1 MNLTLVIPVFNEE
14 ENIRPLYKKIRE
26 VLDPMGQSYEVIFV
40 DDSSQDKS
48 PKILDEMTHEDP
60 KVKVIHFSK
69 NFGQTA
75 ALAAGF
81 DIAKGGIIVT
91 LDGDLQNDPMDIPH
105 LLRKIEEGWDIV
117 SGWRKDRQDPFLSRI
132 LPSTAANWLISKVTG
147 VQLHD
152 YGCTLKAYKRDVIKN
167 LHLYGELHRFLP
179 ALASSLGAKITEI
192 PVTHHPRRHGAS
204 KYGISRT
211 FKVILD
217 LILVQF
223 LLKYSTRP
231 IRIFGGAG
239 LISFF
244 VGFLLG
250 CYLSI
255 LKIFLH
261 QRIGH
266 RPLLILAVLLI
277 ILGIQLLSLG
287 ILGEFLT
294 RIYYEGQGKKP
305 YIIKNTMPPI
315 REKGGHVPSPSQEQD
330 PQTPQ

>member
-14 ENIRPLYKKIRE
+14 ENLKPLYKKIRE
-26 VLDPMGQSYEVIFV
+26 VLEPMDQSYEVIFV
-40 DDSSQDKS
+40 DDGSQDKS
-48 PKILDEMTHEDP
+48 PQILDEIAQEDP
-60 KVKVIHFSK
+60 RVKVIHFSR

-81 DIAKGGIIVT
+81 DMAKGDTIIT
-91 LDGDLQNDPMDIPH
+91 LDADLQNDPMDIPR
-105 LLRKIEEGWDIV
+105 LLEKIEEGWDIV
-117 SGWRKDRQDPFLSRI
+117 SGWRKNRKDPFLSRI
-132 LPSTAANWLISKVTG
+132 LPSTIANWLISKATG

-152 YGCTLKAYKRDVIKN
+152 YGCTLKAYKSEVVKN

-179 ALASSLGAKITEI
+179 ALASSLGARITEI
-192 PVTHHPRRHGAS
+192 PVTHHPRLHGSS

-231 IRIFGGAG
+231 IRVFGGAG

-244 VGFLLG
+244 LGFLLG

-255 LKIFLH
+255 HKIFLH

-305 YIIKNTMPPI
+305 YIIKNTVPLI
-315 REKGGHVPSPSQEQD
+315 REKEGSTPPFPSQAQD
-330 PQTPQ
+330 PQ

>member
-14 ENIRPLYKKIRE
+14 ENLKPLYKKIRE
-26 VLDPMGQSYEVIFV
+26 VLEPMDQSYEVIFV
-40 DDSSQDKS
+40 DDGSQDKS
-48 PKILDEMTHEDP
+48 PQILDEIAQEDP
-60 KVKVIHFSK
+60 RVKVIHFSR

-81 DIAKGGIIVT
+81 DIAKGDTIIT
-91 LDGDLQNDPMDIPH
+91 LDADLQNDPMDIPR
-105 LLRKIEEGWDIV
+105 LLEKIEEGWDIV
-117 SGWRKDRQDPFLSRI
+117 SGWRKNRKDPFLSRI
-132 LPSTAANWLISKVTG
+132 LPSTIANWLISKATG

-152 YGCTLKAYKRDVIKN
+152 YGCTLKAYKSEVVKN

-179 ALASSLGAKITEI
+179 ALASSLGARITEI
-192 PVTHHPRRHGAS
+192 PVTHHPRLHGSS

-231 IRIFGGAG
+231 IRVFGGAG

-244 VGFLLG
+244 LGFLLG

-255 LKIFLH
+255 HKIFLH

-305 YIIKNTMPPI
+305 YIIKNTVPLI
-315 REKGGHVPSPSQEQD
+315 REKEGSTPPFPSQAQD
-330 PQTPQ
+330 PQ

>member
-1 MNLTLVIPVFNEE
+1 MRLTLVIPVFNEE
-14 ENIRPLYKKIRE
+14 GNLRPLYKRIRE
-26 VLDPMGQSYEVIFV
+26 VLDPMDLSYEVIFV
-40 DDSSQDKS
+40 DDGSQDKS
-48 PKILDEMTHEDP
+48 PQILDEIAQEDP
-60 KVKVIHFSK
+60 KVKVIHFSR

-81 DIAKGGIIVT
+81 DMAKGDIIVT
-91 LDGDLQNDPMDIPH
+91 LDADLQNDPIDIPR
-105 LLRKIEEGWDIV
+105 LLEKMEEGWDIV
-117 SGWRKDRQDPFLSRI
+117 SGWRKDRKDPFLSRI
-132 LPSTAANWLISKVTG
+132 LPSTIANWLISKATG

-152 YGCTLKAYKRDVIKN
+152 YGCTLKAYKSEVVKN

-179 ALASSLGAKITEI
+179 ALASSLGARITEI
-192 PVTHHPRRHGAS
+192 PVTHHPRRYGTS

-231 IRIFGGAG
+231 IRVFGGAG
-239 LISFF
+239 LIFLF
-244 VGFLLG
+244 LGFLLG

-255 LKIFLH
+255 HKIFLH

-266 RPLLILAVLLI
+266 RPLLILAVLLM

-305 YIIKNTMPPI
+305 YIIRNTVPPL
-315 REKGGHVPSPSQEQD
+315 REKERPTSQAQD
-330 PQTPQ
+330 SQ

>member
-1 MNLTLVIPVFNEE
+1 MKITLVIPVFNEE
-14 ENIRPLYKKIRE
+14 ENLRSLYKKIIE
-26 VLDPMGQSYEVIFV
+26 TLDPMAQSYEVIFV
-40 DDSSQDKS
+40 DDGSQDRS
-48 PKILDEMTHEDP
+48 PQILDQMALEDP
-60 KVKVIHFSK
+60 RVKVIHFSK

-75 ALAAGF
+75 ALDAGF
-81 DIAKGGIIVT
+81 DMAKGDIIIT
-91 LDGDLQNDPMDIPH
+91 LDADLQNDPMDIPH
-105 LLRKIEEGWDIV
+105 LLKKVEEGWDIV
-117 SGWRKDRQDPFLSRI
+117 SGWRKDRKDPFLSRI

-147 VQLHD
+147 VPLHD
-152 YGCTLKAYKRDVIKN
+152 YGCTLKAYKRDVIKS

-179 ALASSLGAKITEI
+179 ALASSLGVRITEI
-192 PVTHHPRRHGAS
+192 PVTHHPRRHGTS

-211 FKVILD
+211 FRVILD

-239 LISFF
+239 LISYL
-244 VGFLLG
+244 VGFLLA

-255 LKIFLH
+255 LKIFFH

-305 YIIKNTMPPI
+305 YIIKNIVPPI
-315 REKGGHVPSPSQEQD
+315 REKGEYPPYPSQEQD
-330 PQTPQ
+330 PQAPQ

>member
-14 ENIRPLYKKIRE
+14 ENLKPLYKKIRE
-26 VLDPMGQSYEVIFV
+26 VLDPMDQSYEVIFV
-40 DDSSQDKS
+40 DDGSQDKS
-48 PKILDEMTHEDP
+48 PQILDEIAQEDP
-60 KVKVIHFSK
+60 RVKVIHFSR

-81 DIAKGGIIVT
+81 DIAKGDTIIT
-91 LDGDLQNDPMDIPH
+91 LDADLQNDPMDIPR
-105 LLRKIEEGWDIV
+105 LLEKIEEGWDIV
-117 SGWRKDRQDPFLSRI
+117 SGWRKNRKDPFLSRI
-132 LPSTAANWLISKVTG
+132 LPSTIANWLISKATG

-152 YGCTLKAYKRDVIKN
+152 YGCTLKAYKSEVVKN

-179 ALASSLGAKITEI
+179 ALASSLGARITEI
-192 PVTHHPRRHGAS
+192 PVTHHPRLHGSS

-231 IRIFGGAG
+231 IRVFGGAG

-244 VGFLLG
+244 LGFLLG

-255 LKIFLH
+255 HKIFLH

-305 YIIKNTMPPI
+305 YIIKNTVPLI
-315 REKGGHVPSPSQEQD
+315 REKEGSTPPFPSQAQD
-330 PQTPQ
+330 PQ